1 MNPMAIR
8 RNELLTEAAEQA
20 ADAAQALG
28 LTKER
33 ADQIGAAVADRLAEN
48 WAGQVLSFP
57 KDHAYRLSLRDR
69 EILAAHREGASYAE
83 LCRQYDMTER
93 GMRKLIRRAQLRDR
107 DFNQLGLFQD
117 AP

>member
-20 ADAAQALG
+20 AAAALELG
-28 LTKER
+28 LPKDR

-83 LCRQYDMTER
+83 LCRKYDMTER

-107 DFNQLGLFQD
+107 DYNQLALFQD